1 MGVLVLFFIL
11 LLDDEV
17 IGYQNY
23 YQYII
28 ILFALHFGLT
38 AFFRFT
44 LSSRIAYQIKSRKIG
59 FSTILVGSGSRA
71 QIIYEELISAKKSEG
86 HFFKGYVNING
97 EKTSINGLDKL
108 GSKTDLL
115 TISLSLFTTTLSTI

>member
-1 MGVLVLFFIL
+1 MTTSIMGVLVLFFIL

-86 HFFKGYVNING
+86 HFFKGYVNINE

-108 GSKTDLL
+108 GYKTN
-115 TISLSLFTTTLSTI
+115 